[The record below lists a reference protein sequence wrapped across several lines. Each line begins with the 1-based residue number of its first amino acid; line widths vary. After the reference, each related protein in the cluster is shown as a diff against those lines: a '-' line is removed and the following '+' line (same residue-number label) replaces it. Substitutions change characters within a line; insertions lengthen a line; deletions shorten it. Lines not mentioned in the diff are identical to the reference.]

1 MSTGIMPKVGEEYT
15 QRLLANDL
23 AIITS
28 WSVSLYND
36 STDSL
41 LDTSDI
47 GDITTEPTGTSYSR
61 QSVSLSADVTLGV
74 NASDNV
80 YIEVD
85 NQTFDVSDCSQDVD
99 AYFVIVSYQSTVV
112 NSESG
117 ANDHILFNGSLNQT
131 INLNNWAEYTAQNIR
146 GVLD

>member
-1 MSTGIMPKVGEEYT
+1 MSTGIMPKAGEEYV

-23 AIITS
+23 SIVTS
-28 WSVSLYND
+28 WTIGLYDD

-41 LDTSDI
+41 SDTSDV
-47 GDITTEPTGTSYSR
+47 GDITTEPTGGDYNRTT
-61 QSVSLSADVTLGV
+61 VSLSGDVTIGV

-80 YIEVD
+80 YIEAVD
-85 NQTFDVSDCSQDVD
+85 QTFDVSDSSVEVD
-99 AYFVIVSYQSTVV
+99 AYFVVVSYQSTVI

-117 ANDHILFNGSLNQT
+117 ANDHLLFNGSLNT
-131 INLNNWAEYTAQNIR
+131 TLNLNNWAEYTARDIR